1 MFMRAITKLDL
12 KLLREEELIK
22 KKNQFINFFAQ
33 NATETVCK
41 LAKEGKTTAQYE
53 KVIDDNDIIDF
64 VNYMKDE
71 ILNSL
76 QRIFVDS
83 QIYVFYTG
91 TTMKSMTVIINWE

>member
-1 MFMRAITKLDL
+1 MRTITKQDL

-22 KKNQFINFFAQ
+22 KKNQFINFFGQ
-33 NATETVCK
+33 NATETVFK
-41 LAKEGKTTAQYE
+41 LAKEGKTTARYE

-83 QIYVFYTG
+83 QIYVFYAG
-91 TTMKSMTVIINWE
+91 TTTTFMNVIINWE